1 MKKLFAI
8 LLALSLMLSIG
19 ALTVGAEES
28 ELSDRLIAQYTF
40 DDEDVKDSVSINH
53 GIFYNNKAVTTPT
66 FADGVSGKALQLSTK
81 GKGDRFWLSIPMDV
95 FVGNEDTFT
104 LSMWYMA
111 TGYNTIGEDSELFS
125 FYNTSIE
132 NFMFYSPAAA
142 AFQDK
147 AFNMKWSGLN
157 QGYGYANIISAYN
170 PDQWVHLVY
179 VVEAVDGMSKITAY
193 INGAAVEVDQGG
205 DWDNSTMTAMGY
217 DNFTIGGKNPYKGG
231 DTPMCLF
238 YGLVDEICIYSGAL
252 TSEEAAAVYAS
263 YDYEATDAPVV
274 VPPAA
279 TDPEE
284 TQPQQTQPQQTD
296 PKETESQDK
305 PTEPGNSTEPAP
317 NNTGLIIG
325 IVIAVVAIA
334 AIVIVV
340 IKGKKK

>member
-1 MKKLFAI
+1 MKKVFVI
-8 LLALSLMLSIG
+8 LLALAMMLSIG
-19 ALTVGAEES
+19 TLAAGAEENAVF
-28 ELSDRLIAQYTF
+28 DRLIAQYTF

-66 FADGVSGKALQLSTK
+66 FADGVSGRALQLSTK

-95 FVGNEDTFT
+95 FAGSEDTFT
-104 LSMWYMA
+104 LSMWYKA

-157 QGYGYANIISAYN
+157 QGYGYANIISPYN

-274 VPPAA
+274 VPSAP
-279 TDPEE
+279 TNPEE
-284 TQPQQTQPQQTD
+284 TEPEETG
-296 PKETESQDK
+296 PKENK
-305 PTEPGNSTEPAP
+305 PEETNPQATEPADSTEPAP
-317 NNTGLIIG
+317 ANTGLIIG
-325 IVIAVVAIA
+325 VAIAVVVVA

-340 IKGKKK
+340 VKGKKK